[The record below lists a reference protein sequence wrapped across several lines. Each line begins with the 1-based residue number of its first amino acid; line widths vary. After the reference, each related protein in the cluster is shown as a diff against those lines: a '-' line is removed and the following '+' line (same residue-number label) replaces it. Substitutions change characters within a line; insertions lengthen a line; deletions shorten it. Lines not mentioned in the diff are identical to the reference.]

1 MSINE
6 FNWKESNSHL
16 LLLCK
21 FKSPLSPAD
30 FVNSDI
36 WVSVLGENAKQ
47 AIDRFSQEGL
57 LVASD
62 LKNTLSYK
70 FKVSELKEMLKKRG
84 MSVSGK
90 KEELIL
96 RLIDADPGGMK
107 KVIVGLN
114 VFECTK
120 KGIELADEYLISE
133 KEKLVNVELQILEH
147 IKNRDFKKASL
158 TLASY
163 ESEQV
168 FPRGMGVGWK
178 NHNPDREIRLL
189 TDIFGFKPK
198 ILSKLEDDKLE
209 NLRVGAAMM
218 ALWGKNDAK
227 KWLPP
232 NFETGLSI
240 DGNTA
245 SRMFFFYALHKASI
259 KQYRESGV
267 VKFVEILSAQ
277 DSCVACK
284 KLSKIKFTFDELP
297 EFPYEKCTHE
307 MGCRC
312 VTIPIVD

>member
-1 MSINE
+1 
-6 FNWKESNSHL
+6 
-16 LLLCK
+16 
-21 FKSPLSPAD
+21 
-30 FVNSDI
+30 
-36 WVSVLGENAKQ
+36 
-47 AIDRFSQEGL
+47 
-57 LVASD
+57 
-62 LKNTLSYK
+62 
-70 FKVSELKEMLKKRG
+70 

-245 SRMFFFYALHKASI
+245 
-259 KQYRESGV
+259 
-267 VKFVEILSAQ
+267 
-277 DSCVACK
+277 
-284 KLSKIKFTFDELP
+284 
-297 EFPYEKCTHE
+297 
-307 MGCRC
+307 
-312 VTIPIVD
+312 